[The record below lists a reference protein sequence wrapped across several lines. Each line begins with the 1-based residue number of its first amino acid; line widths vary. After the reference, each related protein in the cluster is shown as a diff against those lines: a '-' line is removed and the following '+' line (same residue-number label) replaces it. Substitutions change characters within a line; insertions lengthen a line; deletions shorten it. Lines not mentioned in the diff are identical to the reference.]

1 MSFLDQLAFGPGGDR
16 KAWARGLLIALAV
29 LALAGGLL
37 YYTVSGDY
45 AFLRASILTGGPTG
59 AYHALGE
66 RLAAR
71 ALKKN
76 GHLKVVATAGSIE
89 NIARLVS
96 ESGRCVPAFAF
107 VQDGLPTPADAGLV
121 TLGRLPQPETLFL
134 MARRGRAINTFNDL
148 KGDSVGIGPE
158 GSGTTYLMQ
167 QLLENSDLADLDL
180 KPSNH
185 ELEAQAGLVHDG
197 QLDLAAFVVNEN
209 AEIVRALANK
219 YDLEIVAPAD
229 IEGLVARDK
238 WLHLGR
244 IPAGYY
250 DIAKP
255 IPATDKL
262 VAQVD
267 TLVMTNACVH
277 RAERVAFLM
286 LLSEEFPNF
295 VRMNPPPSAKSQD
308 SAPLADEAR
317 EFFASGEPELADK
330 YFPWLVNLMS
340 PAYWIYLAMAATILL
355 NAVGAYSRFRL
366 WRIDANRGILEARL
380 RALAHPGL
388 AEQQI
393 RAPACSR
400 PHARADQGAA
410 ARGGDPDA
418 RGSKGGGRADEG
430 LRRAPSPLRGP
441 AQIARHADG
450 AGDVLPVSGMAD
462 RRIESGA
469 RRPASAAQAMTARHK
484 II

>member
-1 MSFLDQLAFGPGGDR
+1 MSFLDQLAFGPGGNR
-16 KAWARGLLIALAV
+16 KAWAKGLLIALAI
-29 LALAGGLL
+29 LAIAAGLL

-45 AFLRASILTGGPTG
+45 AFLRASIFTGGPTG

-89 NIARLVS
+89 NIARLVG
-96 ESGRCVPAFAF
+96 ENGRCVPAFAF
-107 VQDGLPTPADAGLV
+107 VQDGVPAPADAGLE
-121 TLGRLPQPETLFL
+121 TLGRLPQPESLFL

-158 GSGTTYLMQ
+158 GSGTAYLMQ
-167 QLLENSDLADLDL
+167 QLLQNSDLNGLDL

-185 ELEAQAGLVHDG
+185 DLEAQAELVSGG
-197 QLDLAAFVVNEN
+197 QLDLAAFVMSEN
-209 AEIVRALANK
+209 AEMVRMLTNK
-219 YDLEIVAPAD
+219 YDLEIVAPTD

-238 WLHLGR
+238 WLRLGR

-250 DIAKP
+250 DVAKP

-267 TLVMTNACVH
+267 TLVMTNACMH

-286 LLSEEFPNF
+286 LLSAEFPDF
-295 VRMNPPPSAKSQD
+295 VRVNPPPSAKSQD

-317 EFFASGEPELADK
+317 EFFASGEPEIADK

-340 PAYWIYLAMAATILL
+340 PAYWIYLVMAATILL
-355 NAVGAYSRFRL
+355 NAAGSYSRFRL
-366 WRIDANRGILEARL
+366 WRIDANRGILETRL
-380 RALAHPGL
+380 MALAHPGL
-388 AEQQI
+388 TGDEISALAHRGMTREQIKALPPAAVTLTPQDRKAAEDLMKDFDAL
-393 RAPACSR
+393 RHRCE
-400 PHARADQGAA
+400 DQLRSFVTPMGREMYYRYQEWLIDEAKAA
-410 ARGGDPDA
+410 LAA
-418 RGSKGGGRADEG
+418 L
-430 LRRAPSPLRGP
+430 LRQPKS
-441 AQIARHADG
+441 
-450 AGDVLPVSGMAD
+450 
-462 RRIESGA
+462 
-469 RRPASAAQAMTARHK
+469 
-484 II
+484 

>member
-1 MSFLDQLAFGPGGDR
+1 MSFLDDLAFGPGGDR
-16 KAWARGLLIALAV
+16 KAWARGLLVALAV
-29 LALAGGLL
+29 LALAVGLL

-45 AFLRASILTGGPTG
+45 AFLRASILTGAPSG
-59 AYHALGE
+59 AYHSLGE

-89 NIARLVS
+89 NIARLAG
-96 ESGRCVPAFAF
+96 ENGRCVPAFAF
-107 VQDGLPTPADAGLV
+107 VQDGLPTPADAGLA
-121 TLGRLPQPETLFL
+121 TLGRLPQPESLL
-134 MARRGRAINTFNDL
+134 LLARRGRAISTFNDL

-158 GSGTTYLMQ
+158 GSGTAYLMQ
-167 QLLENSDLADLDL
+167 QLLQNSDLGALDL

-185 ELEAQAGLVHDG
+185 DLEAQAKLVRDG
-197 QLDLAAFVVNEN
+197 QLDLAALVMNEN
-209 AEIVRALANK
+209 AEMVRAFANK

-229 IEGLVARDK
+229 MEGLVARDK

-250 DIAKP
+250 DIAQP

-277 RAERVAFLM
+277 RAERVAFLI

-340 PAYWIYLAMAATILL
+340 PAYWIYLAMAATVLL

-366 WRIDANRGILEARL
+366 WRIDANRALLESRLKALAYPGLNEEQIKARAHSGITREQIKALPPEAVIQTPQNRKAAEELMKDFDALRRRCEDQLSSYVTPMGSEMYYRYQEWLIDEARA
-380 RALAHPGL
+380 ALAAL
-388 AEQQI
+388 
-393 RAPACSR
+393 
-400 PHARADQGAA
+400 
-410 ARGGDPDA
+410 
-418 RGSKGGGRADEG
+418 
-430 LRRAPSPLRGP
+430 LRQPKP
-441 AQIARHADG
+441 
-450 AGDVLPVSGMAD
+450 
-462 RRIESGA
+462 
-469 RRPASAAQAMTARHK
+469 
-484 II
+484 